1 MKKVLLF
8 VFTLCAI
15 VSALS
20 SAQEVNKRSK
30 PSASIF
36 PPSQFGSTAEPST
49 TPTTPEPK
57 TNTTTA
63 APTTTLTTT
72 ADPTTTANATT
83 PAPTTANA
91 TTPAPT
97 TANATTPAPTTANA
111 TTPAPTTANATTPA
125 PTTANATTP
134 APTTANATTPA
145 PTTANATTAA
155 PTTANATTAAPTT
168 TATPK
173 PEPTPP
179 ANLTA
184 GNYTLKSDKG
194 LCLMAQVAL
203 QIRVEDTGKTGVF
216 IIQPG
221 MTKVEGGCEKSTA
234 NLTLTFKEGFIT
246 FMFNKN
252 TTQNAVYVDT
262 VSFNL
267 SYPLT
272 PGGNGKMSPPY
283 TAKNGSLDLFLAKVG
298 HSYSCKSES
307 VFMGKGLYLDVT
319 QDRMQA
325 FNITKEWDFGT
336 SDPCPADRPADYR
349 VAIAVGI
356 VLLIL
361 IIIVVV
367 AYLLS
372 RRKRADGYQSI

>member
-8 VFTLCAI
+8 VFILCAI
-15 VSALS
+15 VSALA
-20 SAQEVNKRSK
+20 SAQEDTKRSK
-30 PSASIF
+30 PSATVF
-36 PPSQFGSTAEPST
+36 PPFEFGTTSNTST
-49 TPTTPEPK
+49 TTTSTTTTTALPTTESQN
-57 TNTTTA
+57 NTSTA
-63 APTTTLTTT
+63 APTTTLT
-72 ADPTTTANATT
+72 PTTTASNSTTAAPTTTNATT
-83 PAPTTANA
+83 AALTTAN
-91 TTPAPT
+91 TT
-97 TANATTPAPTTANA
+97 TA
-111 TTPAPTTANATTPA
+111 
-125 PTTANATTP
+125 
-134 APTTANATTPA
+134 A

-168 TATPK
+168 ANATTANATTAAPTTANATTAAPTTATPK

-179 ANLTA
+179 ANLTV
-184 GNYTLKSDKG
+184 GNYTLKSEKG
-194 LCLMAQVAL
+194 LCLMAQLAL

-216 IIQPG
+216 IVQPVQ
-221 MTKVEGGCEKSTA
+221 THVKGGCDKSTA
-234 NLTLTFKEGFIT
+234 NLTLTFLEGFIT

-262 VSFNL
+262 VSFSL
-267 SYPLT
+267 SYPLIS
-272 PGGNGKMSPPY
+272 GDNGKMSLPY
-283 TAKNGSLDLFLAKVG
+283 VAKNGSLDLFHAKVG

-307 VFMGKGLYLDVT
+307 VFMGKGLYLDIT
-319 QDRMQA
+319 QDRIQA

-372 RRKRADGYQSI
+372 RRKRSDGYQSL

>member
-8 VFTLCAI
+8 VFILCAI
-15 VSALS
+15 VSALA
-20 SAQEVNKRSK
+20 SAQEDTKRSK
-30 PSASIF
+30 PSATVF
-36 PPSQFGSTAEPST
+36 PPSEFGTTSNTATTTTST
-49 TPTTPEPK
+49 TTTTALPTTESQ

-63 APTTTLTTT
+63 APTTTLT
-72 ADPTTTANATT
+72 PTTTASNTT
-83 PAPTTANA
+83 TAAPTTAN
-91 TTPAPT
+91 TT
-97 TANATTPAPTTANA
+97 TA
-111 TTPAPTTANATTPA
+111 
-125 PTTANATTP
+125 
-134 APTTANATTPA
+134 A

-168 TATPK
+168 ANATTAAPTTANATTANATTTAHVPTTTATPK
-173 PEPTPP
+173 PQPTPP
-179 ANLTA
+179 ANLTV
-184 GNYTLKSDKG
+184 GNYTLKSEKG
-194 LCLMAQVAL
+194 LCLMAQLAL
-203 QIRVEDTGKTGVF
+203 QIKVEDTGKTGVF
-216 IIQPG
+216 IVQPAK
-221 MTKVEGGCEKSTA
+221 TIVKGGCEKSTA

-262 VSFNL
+262 VSFSL
-267 SYPLT
+267 SYPLAS
-272 PGGNGKMSPPY
+272 GDNGKMSPPY
-283 TAKNGSLDLFLAKVG
+283 VAKNGSLDLFLAKVG

-307 VFMGKGLYLDVT
+307 VFMGKGLYLDIT
-319 QDRMQA
+319 QDRIQA

-372 RRKRADGYQSI
+372 RRKRSDGYQSL

>member
-1 MKKVLLF
+1 MKKVILF
-8 VFTLCAI
+8 VFILCAI
-15 VSALS
+15 VSALAS
-20 SAQEVNKRSK
+20 SQEDTKRSK
-30 PSASIF
+30 PSATVF
-36 PPSQFGSTAEPST
+36 PPSEFDATSNTAST
-49 TPTTPEPK
+49 TTETALTTTEAQ
-57 TNTTTA
+57 TNATTA
-63 APTTTLTTT
+63 APTTTPT
-72 ADPTTTANATT
+72 PTTTASHS
-83 PAPTTANA
+83 TTA
-91 TTPAPT
+91 
-97 TANATTPAPTTANA
+97 
-111 TTPAPTTANATTPA
+111 
-125 PTTANATTP
+125 
-134 APTTANATTPA
+134 A

-168 TATPK
+168 ANATTAAPTTANATTANATTAALPTTHAPITTPAPK
-173 PEPTPP
+173 PEPTPA
-179 ANLTA
+179 ANLTV
-184 GNYTLKSDKG
+184 GNYTLKSGKG
-194 LCLMAQVAL
+194 LCLMAQLAL

-216 IIQPG
+216 IVQPV

-234 NLTLTFKEGFIT
+234 NLTLKFKEGFIT
-246 FMFNKN
+246 FIFNKN

-262 VSFNL
+262 VSFHL

-272 PGGNGKMSPPY
+272 SGENGKISPPY
-283 TAKNGSLDLFLAKVG
+283 VAKNGSLDLFLAKVG

-307 VFMGKGLYLDVT
+307 VFMGNGLYLDVT

-325 FNITKEWDFGT
+325 FNLTKEWDFGT

-372 RRKRADGYQSI
+372 RRKRSDGYQSL

>member
-8 VFTLCAI
+8 VFILSAI
-15 VSALS
+15 VSALA
-20 SAQEVNKRSK
+20 SAQEDTKRSK
-30 PSASIF
+30 PSATVF
-36 PPSQFGSTAEPST
+36 PPSEFGPTSNTTTTST
-49 TPTTPEPK
+49 TTTTVLPTTESQ
-57 TNTTTA
+57 NDTTTA
-63 APTTTLTTT
+63 APTTTLT
-72 ADPTTTANATT
+72 PTTTASNSTT
-83 PAPTTANA
+83 AAPTTAN
-91 TTPAPT
+91 TT
-97 TANATTPAPTTANA
+97 TA
-111 TTPAPTTANATTPA
+111 
-125 PTTANATTP
+125 
-134 APTTANATTPA
+134 A

-168 TATPK
+168 ANATTAAPTTANATTAAPTTANATTHAPTTTATPK

-179 ANLTA
+179 ANLTV
-184 GNYTLKSDKG
+184 GNYTLKSKKG
-194 LCLMAQVAL
+194 LCLMAQLAL

-216 IIQPG
+216 IVQPAQ
-221 MTKVEGGCEKSTA
+221 TNAEGGCETSTA

-262 VSFNL
+262 VSFSL

-272 PGGNGKMSPPY
+272 SGDNGKMSLPY
-283 TAKNGSLDLFLAKVG
+283 VAKNGSLDLFHTKVG

-307 VFMGKGLYLDVT
+307 VFMGKGLYLDIT
-319 QDRMQA
+319 QDRIQA

-372 RRKRADGYQSI
+372 RRKRSDGYQSL

>member
-8 VFTLCAI
+8 VFILCAI
-15 VSALS
+15 VSALA
-20 SAQEVNKRSK
+20 SAQEDTKRSK
-30 PSASIF
+30 PSATVF
-36 PPSQFGSTAEPST
+36 PPFEFGTTSNTATTTTST
-49 TPTTPEPK
+49 TTTTALPTTESQN
-57 TNTTTA
+57 NTSTA
-63 APTTTLTTT
+63 APTTTLTPTTTASNSTT
-72 ADPTTTANATT
+72 ADPTTANT
-83 PAPTTANA
+83 TTA
-91 TTPAPT
+91 
-97 TANATTPAPTTANA
+97 
-111 TTPAPTTANATTPA
+111 
-125 PTTANATTP
+125 
-134 APTTANATTPA
+134 A

-168 TATPK
+168 ANATTAAPTTAANATTAAPTTAATPK

-179 ANLTA
+179 ANLTV
-184 GNYTLKSDKG
+184 GNYTLKSEKG
-194 LCLMAQVAL
+194 LCLMAQLAL

-216 IIQPG
+216 IVQPVQ
-221 MTKVEGGCEKSTA
+221 THVKGGCEKSTA

-262 VSFNL
+262 VSFSL
-267 SYPLT
+267 SYPLIS
-272 PGGNGKMSPPY
+272 GDNGKMSLPY
-283 TAKNGSLDLFLAKVG
+283 VAKNGSLDLFLAKVG

-307 VFMGKGLYLDVT
+307 VFMGKGLYLDIT
-319 QDRMQA
+319 QDRIQA

-372 RRKRADGYQSI
+372 RRKRSDGYQSL

>member
-8 VFTLCAI
+8 VFILCAI
-15 VSALS
+15 VSAMA
-20 SAQEVNKRSK
+20 SAQEDSKRSK
-30 PSASIF
+30 PSATVF
-36 PPSQFGSTAEPST
+36 PPSEFDAKTTTST
-49 TPTTPEPK
+49 T
-57 TNTTTA
+57 TTTA
-63 APTTTLTTT
+63 LSTTEHQTNATT
-72 ADPTTTANATT
+72 AAHITT

-97 TANATTPAPTTANA
+97 TSNATTPAPTTS
-111 TTPAPTTANATTPA
+111 
-125 PTTANATTP
+125 
-134 APTTANATTPA
+134 NATTPA

-155 PTTANATTAAPTT
+155 PTTANATNATTAAPTPTHAPT
-168 TATPK
+168 TTTTPK
-173 PEPTPP
+173 PEPTPA
-179 ANLTA
+179 ANLTV
-184 GNYTLKSDKG
+184 GNYTLKSGKG
-194 LCLMAQVAL
+194 LCLMAQLAL

-216 IIQPG
+216 IVQPG
-221 MTKVEGGCEKSTA
+221 KTHVEGGCDKSTA

-262 VSFNL
+262 VSFYL

-272 PGGNGKMSPPY
+272 SGENGKMSPPY
-283 TAKNGSLDLFLAKVG
+283 VAKNGSLDLFLAKVG

-325 FNITKEWDFGT
+325 FNLTKEWDFGT
-336 SDPCPADRPADYR
+336 SDPCPTDRPADYR

-372 RRKRADGYQSI
+372 RRKRSDGYQSL

>member
-8 VFTLCAI
+8 VFILCAI
-15 VSALS
+15 VSALA
-20 SAQEVNKRSK
+20 SAQEDTKRSK
-30 PSASIF
+30 PSATVF
-36 PPSQFGSTAEPST
+36 PPSEFDATSNTTST
-49 TPTTPEPK
+49 TTSPALSTTEPP

-63 APTTTLTTT
+63 ASTTANTTT
-72 ADPTTTANATT
+72 AASTTANTTTAAS
-83 PAPTTANA
+83 TTAN
-91 TTPAPT
+91 TT
-97 TANATTPAPTTANA
+97 TA
-111 TTPAPTTANATTPA
+111 
-125 PTTANATTP
+125 
-134 APTTANATTPA
+134 A

-168 TATPK
+168 ANATTAAPTTANATTANTTTAALTTTHAPTTTATPK
-173 PEPTPP
+173 PEPTPA
-179 ANLTA
+179 ANLTV
-184 GNYTLKSDKG
+184 GNYTLKSDKS
-194 LCLMAQVAL
+194 LCVMAQLAL
-203 QIRVEDTGKTGVF
+203 QIRVEDTGKKGVF
-216 IIQPG
+216 IVQPLK
-221 MTKVEGGCEKSTA
+221 TSVAGGCEKSTA
-234 NLTLTFKEGFIT
+234 NFTLTFKEGFIT

-262 VSFNL
+262 VSFYL

-272 PGGNGKMSPPY
+272 SGDNGKMSPPY
-283 TAKNGSLDLFLAKVG
+283 AAKNGSLDLFLAKVG

-307 VFMGKGLYLDVT
+307 VFMGNGLYLDVT
-319 QDRMQA
+319 QDRIQA

-336 SDPCPADRPADYR
+336 SDPCSADRPADYR

-372 RRKRADGYQSI
+372 RRKRSDGYQSL

>member
-8 VFTLCAI
+8 VFILCAI
-15 VSALS
+15 VSALA
-20 SAQEVNKRSK
+20 SAQEDTKRSK
-30 PSASIF
+30 PSATVF
-36 PPSQFGSTAEPST
+36 PPSEFGTTSNTATTTTST
-49 TPTTPEPK
+49 TTTTALPTTESQ

-63 APTTTLTTT
+63 APTTTLT
-72 ADPTTTANATT
+72 PTTTASNTT
-83 PAPTTANA
+83 TAAPTTAN
-91 TTPAPT
+91 TTTAAPT
-97 TANATTPAPTTANA
+97 TANTTTA
-111 TTPAPTTANATTPA
+111 
-125 PTTANATTP
+125 
-134 APTTANATTPA
+134 A

-168 TATPK
+168 ANATTANATTTAHVPTTTATPK
-173 PEPTPP
+173 PQPTPP
-179 ANLTA
+179 ANLTV
-184 GNYTLKSDKG
+184 GNYTLKSEKG
-194 LCLMAQVAL
+194 LCLMAQLAL

-216 IIQPG
+216 IVQPAK
-221 MTKVEGGCEKSTA
+221 TIVKGGCEKSTA

-262 VSFNL
+262 VSFSL

-272 PGGNGKMSPPY
+272 SGDNGKMSPPY
-283 TAKNGSLDLFLAKVG
+283 VAKNGSLDLFLAKVG

-307 VFMGKGLYLDVT
+307 VFMGKGLYLDIT
-319 QDRMQA
+319 QDRIQA

-372 RRKRADGYQSI
+372 RRKRSDGYQSL